1 MDLTIN
7 EALQKAIHE
16 QKIGNLADAEKFYR
30 FFLNSK
36 IIETDYP
43 LVYMNFGVLLADL
56 RNLDESEKFL
66 KKAIDI
72 RPDFAEAHFNLG
84 NTLKLQGKLDEAV
97 LSFKDSIKFKSNYSD
112 GYNNLG
118 TTLLDKACVE
128 EAEIYFQKAIKL
140 NPNNTNT
147 CWNLS
152 IISKNIIEAEYWIDR
167 IIQSDSQHIKSK
179 LIKSILRFYQ
189 GDKSFFDIIMQS
201 NLKDHYYMRSFLWIS
216 SLETLP
222 KLFFSRWSFYDE
234 VLRYSNISRPFYEFG
249 VWRGESFK
257 YFIEY
262 FNTGYGFDTFEGLPN
277 DWYRSDGSIMEK
289 SGTYSANNNIPN
301 IKGGEFIVGNF
312 DDTLPKF
319 FSEPRPIASIVNY
332 DADLYSSTI
341 CALNYSKPV
350 IDKDTILIFDELIAY
365 EGWENDEFK
374 ALKEFTDKNNL
385 KYEVL
390 AVSFFTKQVAIKL
403 IL

>member
-7 EALQKAIHE
+7 EALQKALNE
-16 QKIGNLADAEKFYR
+16 QKKGNLADAEKLYR
-30 FFLNSK
+30 FILNSK
-36 IIETDYP
+36 ITEIDYSI
-43 LVYMNFGVLLADL
+43 VYINFGILLTGL
-56 RNLDESEKFL
+56 GNFEESEIFL
-66 KKAIDI
+66 KKAIDMK
-72 RPDFAEAHFNLG
+72 PDFSEAHFNLG

-97 LSFKDSIKFKSNYSD
+97 LSFKESLKFKSNYSD

-118 TTLLDKACVE
+118 SAFLDKGCIE
-128 EAEIYFQKAIKL
+128 EAEIYFKKAIEL
-140 NPNNTNT
+140 NPNDTNAF
-147 CWNLS
+147 WNLS
-152 IISKNIIEAEYWIDR
+152 IISKNIIEAEYWIDK
-167 IIQSDSQHIKSK
+167 IIQLDSQHIKAK

-189 GDKSFFDIIMQS
+189 GDKSFFDYIMHS
-201 NLKDHYYMRSFLWIS
+201 KLKDHYYMRSFLWVS
-216 SLETLP
+216 SSKTLP

-234 VLRYSNISRPFYEFG
+234 VIKYSDLSRPFYEFG
-249 VWRGESFK
+249 VWRGQSFK

-262 FNTGYGFDTFEGLPN
+262 FKNGYGFDTFEGLPN
-277 DWYRSDGSIMEK
+277 DWYRPDGSILEK

-301 IKGGEFIVGNF
+301 IKGGEFIAGKF
-312 DDTLPKF
+312 DETLPKF
-319 FSEPRPIASIVNY
+319 FSKPRPMASIVNY

-374 ALKEFTDKNNL
+374 ALEEFSDKNNL